1 MKKQFLTVPNLLSL
15 SRVVFLPLLVYLVL
29 LGQHGL
35 FLLLF
40 IAVGS
45 TDFFD
50 GYVARRFNM
59 VTETGK
65 MLDSTVDVFFYV
77 ATAWFFYQLHP
88 EYLMA
93 PNSYFLIVF
102 FSLFALSFIV
112 SFVRCGKPIMMHT
125 FLLRLNGVLVY
136 FLITPSYFLNTT
148 YFVTAI
154 LIIYIVAIVEEMVIF
169 VRFGQVDPDTPSLLS
184 LLERAKKERAP

>member
-102 FSLFALSFIV
+102 FSLVCAFVYRFLCAL
-112 SFVRCGKPIMMHT
+112 RKT
-125 FLLRLNGVLVY
+125 DYDAY
-136 FLITPSYFLNTT
+136 FP
-148 YFVTAI
+148 
-154 LIIYIVAIVEEMVIF
+154 VA
-169 VRFGQVDPDTPSLLS
+169 
-184 LLERAKKERAP
+184 A